1 MPSNTST
8 ERTEVFRGKE
18 NVIDVVLHFTSRAKD
33 KIDACID
40 NTRPLLAIEI
50 KQLRKSFSDAKIRGV
65 RLRYVTE
72 ITKDNIN
79 YCKELMSIIDELRH
93 IDGIKGNFY
102 ISETEYIAPAT
113 LHEKGKPASQIIYSN
128 VKEIVEH
135 QQYVFDSFWSRAI
148 PAQQKIKE
156 IDEGIIPDLI
166 EIIQDPARAQ
176 EIYLNI
182 INDAAEEILL
192 IFPTTNAFV
201 RQDRIGAMG
210 LAQQAARECNVKV
223 RILMPS
229 HSLTELTLRK
239 LIQRQQQKKN
249 TRSNI
254 DIRYIEQISDAKAT
268 ILIIDK
274 KISLVMEIKD
284 DTKNTFYEA
293 IGLSTYSNS
302 KAGVLSFVSIF
313 ENLWI
318 QTELYQQVK
327 ETNKRLEEANEQL
340 KIHDKMQKEFINVA
354 AHELRTPI
362 QPIISLSE
370 IIHSKM
376 KDTELRDLQ
385 SVVIRNAKRLKR
397 LTEDILEAS
406 KIESQNLELNKEQF
420 DLHYLLSTVADD
432 YRSQIEKTGKS
443 NLNLILC
450 YECAELSTTNN
461 TSKSSSL
468 MIEADKNRLAQVIS
482 NLLSN
487 SIKFTEKGIITIAT
501 TLRDNKEAKEKQ
513 QEKEILVSIKDTG
526 VGISPEMFPKLF
538 TKFASKSFQG
548 TGLGLFIS
556 KSIIEAHGGRIWA
569 ENNNNADGNDGI
581 EKRGATF
588 TFSLPLSK
596 EQQQR

>member
-1 MPSNTST
+1 MLSNTST

-18 NVIDVVLHFTSRAKD
+18 NVIDVVLHFTSMAKD

-40 NTRPLLAIEI
+40 NTRPLLTIEI

-79 YCKELMSIIDELRH
+79 YCKELISIIGELRH

-182 INDAAEEILL
+182 IKDAAEEILL

-201 RQDRIGAMG
+201 RQDIIGAIR
-210 LAQQAARECNVKV
+210 LAEQAARECNVKV

-239 LIQRQQQKKN
+239 LRQRQQQKKN
-249 TRSNI
+249 LTSNI

-318 QTELYQQVK
+318 QTDLYQQVK

-340 KIHDKMQKEFINVA
+340 KIHDKMQKDFINVA

-362 QPIISLSE
+362 QPIIGLSE
-370 IIHSKM
+370 IIHSRM
-376 KDTELRDLQ
+376 NDTQLRDLQ
-385 SVVIRNAKRLKR
+385 GVVIRNAKRLKR

-432 YRSQIEKTGKS
+432 YRSQIEKTSKS

-450 YECAELSTTNN
+450 YERAELSTTNN
-461 TSKSSSL
+461 KSERSSL

-487 SIKFTEKGIITIAT
+487 SIKFTEKGTIIIAT
-501 TLRDNKEAKEKQ
+501 TLRDNKDAKEKQ

-556 KSIIEAHGGRIWA
+556 KSIIEAHGGRMWA
-569 ENNNNADGNDGI
+569 ENNNNADGDDGI

-588 TFSLPLSK
+588 TFSLPLSR

>member
-1 MPSNTST
+1 M
-8 ERTEVFRGKE
+8 
-18 NVIDVVLHFTSRAKD
+18 
-33 KIDACID
+33 
-40 NTRPLLAIEI
+40 
-50 KQLRKSFSDAKIRGV
+50 
-65 RLRYVTE
+65 
-72 ITKDNIN
+72 
-79 YCKELMSIIDELRH
+79 
-93 IDGIKGNFY
+93 
-102 ISETEYIAPAT
+102 
-113 LHEKGKPASQIIYSN
+113 
-128 VKEIVEH
+128 
-135 QQYVFDSFWSRAI
+135 
-148 PAQQKIKE
+148 
-156 IDEGIIPDLI
+156 
-166 EIIQDPARAQ
+166 
-176 EIYLNI
+176 NI
-182 INDAAEEILL
+182 IKDAAEEILL

-201 RQDRIGAMG
+201 RQDIIGAIR
-210 LAQQAARECNVKV
+210 LAEQATRECNVKV

-229 HSLTELTLRK
+229 HNLTELTLRK
-239 LIQRQQQKKN
+239 LRQRQQQKKN
-249 TRSNI
+249 LTSNI

-318 QTELYQQVK
+318 QTDLYQQVK
-327 ETNKRLEEANEQL
+327 ETNKRLEEVNEQL
-340 KIHDKMQKEFINVA
+340 KIHDKMQKDFINVA

-362 QPIISLSE
+362 QPIIGLSE
-370 IIHSKM
+370 IIHSRM
-376 KDTELRDLQ
+376 NDTQLRDLQ
-385 SVVIRNAKRLKR
+385 GVVIRNAKRLKR

-432 YRSQIEKTGKS
+432 YRSQIEKTSKS

-450 YECAELSTTNN
+450 YERAELSTTNN
-461 TSKSSSL
+461 KSERSSL

-487 SIKFTEKGIITIAT
+487 SIKFTEKGTIIIAT
-501 TLRDNKEAKEKQ
+501 TLRDNKDAKEKQ

-556 KSIIEAHGGRIWA
+556 KSIIEAHGGRMWA
-569 ENNNNADGNDGI
+569 ENNNNADGDDGV

-588 TFSLPLSK
+588 TFSLPLSR